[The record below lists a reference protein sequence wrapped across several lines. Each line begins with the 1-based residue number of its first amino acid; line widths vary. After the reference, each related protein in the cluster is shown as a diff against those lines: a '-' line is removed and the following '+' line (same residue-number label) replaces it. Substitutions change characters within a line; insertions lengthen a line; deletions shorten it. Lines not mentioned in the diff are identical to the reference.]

1 MTLVI
6 LLIRISLL
14 KTCGAIFAKMYF
26 RMIEYLTSVM
36 QNLSLGSFTLI
47 TKLRI
52 AKGQAVLMR
61 KPLLK
66 KEAKSDGR
74 YIQKYR
80 LW

>member
-1 MTLVI
+1 
-6 LLIRISLL
+6 
-14 KTCGAIFAKMYF
+14 
-26 RMIEYLTSVM
+26 MIERLTSVM
-36 QNLSLGSFTLI
+36 QNLAWGVLPLI